1 MTKNTSQSY
10 NIKVLNTPK
19 NRKEVDNMGKYCYC
33 PTALNVTMGIF
44 MICLAI
50 FAFLNVWEIYMPL
63 WLTIITAVMGVLLI
77 FLNSVNPIH
86 EKVED
91 DNLSAEKANQIHAR
105 EGY

>member
-1 MTKNTSQSY
+1 
-10 NIKVLNTPK
+10 
-19 NRKEVDNMGKYCYC
+19 
-33 PTALNVTMGIF
+33 
-44 MICLAI
+44 
-50 FAFLNVWEIYMPL
+50 MPL